1 MTMESNQKM
10 EVSVSQLQGEFSKL
24 GGKAI
29 TALVV
34 VLVYS
39 IVQLSR
45 LGNESDYLL
54 LLIGSLLSGAAI
66 MGYIINELTNGVKG
80 KKSFLAM
87 FLAFG
92 GLIPWAFGSYVVFIT
107 GFWSL
112 KNLADGFSSIVI
124 LKAIIFVFLGYVVVS
139 NFYKIT
145 EIGKTIS
152 KKAFTIQDK

>member
-1 MTMESNQKM
+1 M